1 MRTTDCKLSKA
12 EVADKK
18 NSHIVSKFFGKEL
31 FISDIGNHAEQ
42 IHKSGKSRKIYSIP
56 KEDFIL
62 CSNCEKKFEVLETY
76 FAIFFNK
83 LRDYLN
89 FPEDFSFQ
97 KLGSQDFISCKK
109 LNPTL
114 FKLFIY
120 SLIWRLSISKH
131 QTNENFIL
139 PNKIEE
145 ELREF
150 LNQNLSVEQQ
160 ILLKSV
166 EMVKEF
172 PSYDLCIIKPEN
184 KTDNFK
190 GMYSAFQMSESAYL
204 LVLVDFILFF
214 YIDDSTDI
222 VLKKFSNGQN
232 ENVIIPIS
240 DDERWFDL
248 NKLIVSKMLN
258 N

>member
-1 MRTTDCKLSKA
+1 MLITNCRLCNIQ
-12 EVADKK
+12 VADKK
-18 NSHIVSKFFGKEL
+18 NSHIVSKFLGKEL
-31 FISDIGNHAEQ
+31 FISDMGHHAEQ
-42 IHKSGKSRKIYSIP
+42 IYKNGKSRKVYSIP
-56 KEDFIL
+56 KEDSIL
-62 CSNCEKKFEVLETY
+62 CSTCEKRFEILETY
-76 FAIFFNK
+76 FARFFNK
-83 LRDYLN
+83 LRNHQN
-89 FPEDFSFQ
+89 FPEDFLLQ
-97 KLGSQDFISCKK
+97 KLGVQDFISCKK

-131 QTNENFIL
+131 QTNENFKL

-145 ELREF
+145 ELRKF
-150 LNQNLSVEQQ
+150 LNQNLSTEQK
-160 ILLKSV
+160 ILLESV
-166 EMVKEF
+166 EMITEF
-172 PSYDLCIIKPEN
+172 PSYDLCMIKPEN

-190 GMYSAFQMSESAYL
+190 GMYSAFQMSKSAYL

-214 YIDDSTDI
+214 YVDSSIDI

-232 ENVIIPIS
+232 KNVIIPIS
-240 DDERWFDL
+240 DDDRWFDL